1 MKAYHPVRGWITDPA
16 EISFEVA
23 PLWWQT
29 IWAIGG
35 AILLLA
41 CAIVGAWRWRVRVLV
56 AQKNALAKAVNQRTA
71 EIRAEKGTVE
81 QQKKQIEDLLAEA
94 QRVNRLKDEFLANI
108 SHEIRTPL
116 HGVLGM
122 TGLALTT
129 PLSEE
134 QREYLQLAEQSAQ
147 SLLHLLN
154 DILDFSKIQA
164 GKLNL
169 QHIPFSLRDCIE
181 RSTGA
186 LSLVAQRKGLEFR
199 VLLADDLPET
209 VLGDPD
215 RLQQILSNLTNN
227 AVKFTDRGRIQVL
240 GFRDPKPEFK
250 DRIHFSVRDTGQG
263 IPRDKWQVV
272 FEPFRQADGS
282 TTRRFGG
289 TGLGLSICSRLVEQ
303 MDGQLTLD
311 SETGIG
317 STFSFAVSLPELELP
332 EFDSADVKKPAV
344 DLQPLKVLLIEANE
358 VNLKVGMRQLDRQ
371 GCAVTTVPTG
381 MDALELLGEIDFD
394 LIVMDLQLAGMD
406 GLDLIRK
413 IRLKER
419 SAKRT
424 PVIVLTSAVSTVE
437 EQSVLK
443 AGADAYLSRPVQ
455 AVDLRRVLEASATQV
470 RRRPERPPQA
480 AGLPHY
486 LLSFDRMQEYSIG
499 VDMGGTNL
507 RAAAIDGNGKNV
519 DKISANTR
527 YTAGRDAVMT
537 DIVLAIQTVR
547 SRVGAG
553 ELLGVGIGIPGYIQI
568 QTGVV
573 IGAANLPGFEGFP
586 VRDEIQ
592 KRLGTTIILEND
604 ANAAA
609 LGEKWMGAGRDV
621 DELLLVTLGT
631 GIGGGIIIGGR
642 VLHGFLGM
650 AGELGHVDGC
660 SRRESMRVRQL
671 RVSRKA
677 CFGDSHHRDGAY
689 APTGRQFKRRG
700 CLHAGAGR

>member
-1 MKAYHPVRGWITDPA
+1 VLSFRERQRARFRYRLLGLDEQWIDDINGDAVFPNLGYGRYQFQVKAYHPARGWITEPA

-41 CAIVGAWRWRVRVLV
+41 CAIVAAWRWRVRVLV
-56 AQKNALAKAVNQRTA
+56 AQKNVLAKAVNQRTA

-186 LSLVAQRKGLEFR
+186 ISLVAERKGLEFR
-199 VLLADDLPET
+199 VLLAEDLPET

-289 TGLGLSICSRLVEQ
+289 TGLGLSICSRLVAQ
-303 MDGQLTLD
+303 MDGELTLD
-311 SETGIG
+311 SEPGTG
-317 STFSFAVSLPELELP
+317 STFSFFVSLPEPELP

-344 DLQPLKVLLIEANE
+344 DLQPLKVLLIEAYE

-413 IRLKER
+413 IRLKGR
-419 SAKRT
+419 SAKHT
-424 PVIVLTSAVSTVE
+424 PVIVLTSAVSTAE

-455 AVDLRRVLEASATQV
+455 AVDLRRVLEAGAT
-470 RRRPERPPQA
+470 R
-480 AGLPHY
+480 
-486 LLSFDRMQEYSIG
+486 
-499 VDMGGTNL
+499 
-507 RAAAIDGNGKNV
+507 
-519 DKISANTR
+519 
-527 YTAGRDAVMT
+527 
-537 DIVLAIQTVR
+537 
-547 SRVGAG
+547 
-553 ELLGVGIGIPGYIQI
+553 
-568 QTGVV
+568 
-573 IGAANLPGFEGFP
+573 
-586 VRDEIQ
+586 
-592 KRLGTTIILEND
+592 
-604 ANAAA
+604 
-609 LGEKWMGAGRDV
+609 
-621 DELLLVTLGT
+621 
-631 GIGGGIIIGGR
+631 
-642 VLHGFLGM
+642 
-650 AGELGHVDGC
+650 
-660 SRRESMRVRQL
+660 
-671 RVSRKA
+671 
-677 CFGDSHHRDGAY
+677 
-689 APTGRQFKRRG
+689 
-700 CLHAGAGR
+700 